1 MKNNLIIF
9 IFFGSILFSDGEIE
23 KGSYES
29 KVDSLGLLSKKS
41 PERAIRFAREILED
55 SYDGKPNPL
64 EYKVLNKLGEIYLE
78 IGLDTEALSYFID
91 AHNQLQSMGERKTPW
106 LKINIGNVYY
116 QQGKYIVAREYYLQ
130 ALDVFESWD
139 TEKDNARL
147 GQVVALSNLGRI
159 ELAIK
164 NYDKSLTIFKKA
176 LDIQRES
183 IHYRVFLRNP
193 KKIKNNNFGVIRNV
207 AYQHHLLSSLYREWG
222 QYDLALRECATVD
235 SILSVIKKRV
245 KAKDNELFKVL
256 GNNYSEKTILF
267 TKSQEYSKGL
277 KTTRIA
283 SQLLKKWPLDFAA
296 HMQIEAEFY
305 NQQDSLYL
313 ALEAIDRGIKV
324 CVLNGMTVKEVELL
338 NQKMDMLK
346 INKLERSALDIAQKI
361 VKKNKFLHQNRMN
374 SLFESMEYKSELLVN
389 RKNLKNLKSR
399 EFVLYLIL
407 GVACIILGVI
417 IIGYRNK
424 KKYSEQKKMVIEK
437 EKKLVEAELK
447 NKEKELIDMSAHIV
461 SKNDLLNSIL
471 NDIDYHTS
479 LISNK
484 DDRKIMRPL
493 KKRIQSQIDDVA
505 DWEQFQ
511 IQFFSV
517 YPDFVELIKEK
528 YADLRTGDIK
538 ICCYLRMNMNT
549 KEIARVSG
557 LSVRAIENKRYRL
570 RKKLKLET
578 EVSLESFI
586 ASVGNKDTVSN
597 E

>member
-517 YPDFVELIKEK
+517 YPDFVELLKEK